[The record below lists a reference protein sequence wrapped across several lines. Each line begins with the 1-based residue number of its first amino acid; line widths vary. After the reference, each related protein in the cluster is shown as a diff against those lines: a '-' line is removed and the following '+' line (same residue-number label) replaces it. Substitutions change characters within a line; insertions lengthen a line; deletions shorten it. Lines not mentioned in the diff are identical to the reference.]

1 MPSSLYP
8 KTRTRVRDALSAQ
21 AAASASQ
28 EAPGFPRAP
37 PAPQPAQSGEAQPCI
52 PLLSAQDS
60 SGPLVHLIAMGHGGG
75 EDDKAEKPTLAGRT
89 TEKPTLAACGDETA
103 TLAGWGEA
111 AADEDRGEADES
123 SPLSGWGE
131 AVAEA
136 RHPPE
141 EGLAGLHPF
150 AVDALGGR
158 VRGLVF

>member
-1 MPSSLYP
+1 
-8 KTRTRVRDALSAQ
+8 
-21 AAASASQ
+21 
-28 EAPGFPRAP
+28 
-37 PAPQPAQSGEAQPCI
+37 
-52 PLLSAQDS
+52 
-60 SGPLVHLIAMGHGGG
+60 MGHGGG

-89 TEKPTLAACGDETA
+89 TEKPTLAACGDETV

-136 RHPPE
+136 RHPPDA
-141 EGLAGLHPF
+141 GLADLHPF

-158 VRGLVF
+158 VRGIVF